1 MATYLFRDANKAAF
15 VNGANNLFKDNG
27 LDREISTTDLFDAL
41 PGKAEF
47 TFYIP
52 TDVQEDDILKDAEK
66 KGYFKFAFKSID
78 LQEMI
83 KESKKLQ
90 PKKKSKK

>member
-27 LDREISTTDLFDAL
+27 LNREISSTDLLDAM

-47 TFYIP
+47 TFYI
-52 TDVQEDDILKDAEK
+52 TDDPQEDDILKNAEK
-66 KGYFKFAFKSID
+66 TKYFSFPFRAID
-78 LQEMI
+78 LQEVI
-83 KESKKLQ
+83 KESKKLL
-90 PKKKSKK
+90 KKSKK

>member
-27 LDREISTTDLFDAL
+27 LNREISTTDLLDAL

-52 TDVQEDDILKDAEK
+52 MDIQEDDILKDAEK
-66 KGYFKFAFKSID
+66 KGYFKFAFRAID
-78 LQEMI
+78 LKEMI
-83 KESKKLQ
+83 KESKKLS
-90 PKKKSKK
+90 KKSKK

>member
-1 MATYLFRDANKAAF
+1 MATYLFKDANKAAF

-27 LDREISTTDLFDAL
+27 LNREISTTDLLDAL
-41 PGKAEF
+41 PGKTEF

-52 TDVQEDDILKDAEK
+52 TDTQEDDILKDAEK
-66 KGYFKFAFKSID
+66 KGYFKFSFKSID

-83 KESKKLQ
+83 KESKKLL
-90 PKKKSKK
+90 KKSKK